1 MRFFLAF
8 LGLAAALV
16 AEPPKELSD
25 KQKLEVSRFQAGL
38 ASLQLQ
44 ARTSIEEL
52 RSKQEAEMKAAIEN
66 WNQQIAQGFKAFE
79 AMLDPM
85 RKETGTPSECKD
97 IDSKQK
103 FVCPAEKTAVAKK

>member
-25 KQKLEVSRFQAGL
+25 KQKLEVSRLQAGL

-44 ARTSIEEL
+44 ARSSVEEL
-52 RSKQEAEMKAAIEN
+52 RAKQEADMRANIER
-66 WNQQIAQGFKAFE
+66 WNQQIEQVAKALE
-79 AMLDPM
+79 TMAVKLA
-85 RKETGTPSECKD
+85 KETGQSEDCRAFD
-97 IDSKQK
+97 GNQK
-103 FVCPAEKTAVAKK
+103 FICPDAARPAKK